1 VQIVA
6 KKDKKINLK
15 SIKGMKI
22 QKNEENACSQS
33 IKTPQNILPASYLNP
48 SHAELPS
55 QDPTI

>member
-22 QKNEENACSQS
+22 QKNEENASSQS
-33 IKTPQNILPASYLNP
+33 IKTTQNILPASYL
-48 SHAELPS
+48 SKH
-55 QDPTI
+55 